1 MSVIKSRR
9 DNVEG
14 PKRLSDSI
22 SRLFSERGK
31 GIEIKIKELSDEIA
45 EVNPYLPVREVEK
58 KLKKTEEG
66 KSLTLNDI
74 TDILEIYIEGEMSR
88 LIKLKPILESN
99 INLRG
104 KIFGINWIEE
114 LYRDE
119 KLLPEDLRFSKPELD
134 DVKGLIR
141 EEIRAIILDEYV
153 RLHKLVSSEF
163 LKGKITYKDYIER
176 TARDSK
182 DVSKLWPQ

>member
-14 PKRLSDSI
+14 PKRLSDGI
-22 SRLFSERGK
+22 SRLFSEREK

-99 INLRG
+99 ISLRG
-104 KIFGINWIEE
+104 KIFGI
-114 LYRDE
+114 
-119 KLLPEDLRFSKPELD
+119 
-134 DVKGLIR
+134 
-141 EEIRAIILDEYV
+141 ILSIGINCAFLSV
-153 RLHKLVSSEF
+153 RS
-163 LKGKITYKDYIER
+163 
-176 TARDSK
+176 
-182 DVSKLWPQ
+182 

>member
-14 PKRLSDSI
+14 PQRLSDSI
-22 SRLFSERGK
+22 SQLFSEREK
-31 GIEIKIKELSDEIA
+31 GSEIKIKELSDEFA
-45 EVNPYLPVREVEK
+45 EVNPYLPVKEVEEN
-58 KLKKTEEG
+58 LKKTEKG
-66 KSLTLNDI
+66 KSLTHNDI
-74 TDILEIYIEGEMSR
+74 IDILEIYNEGEMSM

-114 LYRDE
+114 LYHGDN
-119 KLLPEDLRFSKPELD
+119 LLPEDLRLSKPEPD
-134 DVKGLIR
+134 DIKSSIR

-153 RLHKLVSSEF
+153 RLHKLASSEF
-163 LKGKITYKDYIER
+163 LKGKTTYKEYMEWTGR
-176 TARDSK
+176 YFK
-182 DVSKLWPQ
+182 DASNLWI